1 MPLYKYRAMTD
12 EGVVRNGNLDA
23 NNESDLE
30 QRLGRMGLDLIRC
43 NVTEERKARVGQ
55 RKVEK
60 SDLINF
66 CFHMEQLTRAGVPM
80 LEGLSDLRDS
90 LEHPR
95 FREVVANLVDEIEGG
110 KDLSGAMEEHPLIF
124 DTMFV
129 NLIKAGEASGE
140 LAKIFESLG
149 ATIKWQD
156 ELNKSTKKLLMSP
169 IFVGSAV
176 IGVTIFLMVYLVPQL
191 VGFITSMGNE
201 LPIHTRA
208 LIATS
213 NFLVNYW
220 YVCLIT
226 PVVTVIALK
235 VLLANSA
242 KARFVADGWKLRA
255 WRIGPVL
262 QKIILSRFASFFAMM
277 YAAGI
282 PVLRCLEI
290 SEGIIDNVVIKSAL
304 KRARADIQEGTPI
317 SVSFEN
323 TGLFPPLV
331 VRMMKIGE
339 TTGGLD
345 KALDNVSYFYDRD
358 IKDSIDKVQAM
369 VQPMMTVVLGA
380 LLGWVML
387 SVLGPVYDTIS
398 KIEM

>member
-1 MPLYKYRAMTD
+1 M
-12 EGVVRNGNLDA
+12 RNGNLDA
-23 NNESDLE
+23 TNESDLE
-30 QRLGRMGLDLIRC
+30 QRLSKMGLDLIRC
-43 NVTEERKARVGQ
+43 SITEERKASIGQ
-55 RKVEK
+55 RKVEN

-66 CFHMEQLTRAGVPM
+66 CFHMEQLTRAGVPL
-80 LEGLSDLRDS
+80 LEGLADLRDS

-110 KDLSGAMEEHPLIF
+110 KDISSAMAEHPLIF

-140 LAKIFESLG
+140 LGRIFESLG

-169 IFVGSAV
+169 IFVGTAV

-201 LPIHTRA
+201 LPMHTKA

-226 PVVTVIALK
+226 PVVTVIGVK
-235 VLLANSA
+235 VLLANSE
-242 KARFVADGWKLRA
+242 KARFVADGWKLRL

-277 YAAGI
+277 YSAGI
-282 PVLRCLEI
+282 PILRCLEI
-290 SEGIIDNVVIKSAL
+290 AEGIIDNVVIKSAL
-304 KRARADIQEGTPI
+304 KRARADIQEGEAI
-317 SVSFEN
+317 SVSFAN

-331 VRMMKIGE
+331 IRMMKIGE

-345 KALDNVSYFYDRD
+345 KALLNVSYFYDRD

-369 VQPMMTVVLGA
+369 VQPAMTVVLGG

>member
-1 MPLYKYRAMTD
+1 MPLYKYRAMNK
-12 EGVVRNGNLDA
+12 EGRIRNGNLDA
-23 NNESDLE
+23 TNEADLE
-30 QRLGRMGLDLIRC
+30 QRLSRMSLDLIRADI
-43 NVTEERKARVGQ
+43 TEEKRASVGQ

-95 FREVVANLVDEIEGG
+95 FREVIANLIDEIEGG
-110 KDLSGAMEEHPLIF
+110 KSLSEALQDHPTIF
-124 DTMFV
+124 DTFFV

-140 LAKIFESLG
+140 LARIFESL
-149 ATIKWQD
+149 ADTIKWQD
-156 ELNKSTKKLLMSP
+156 ELNQSTKKLLTSP
-169 IFVGSAV
+169 LFVGTAV

-191 VGFITSMGNE
+191 VGFVTSMGQE
-201 LPIHTRA
+201 LPMHTRA

-213 NFLVNYW
+213 NFMVQYW
-220 YVCLIT
+220 YICLIV
-226 PVVTVIALK
+226 PVVTFAGLK
-235 VLLANSA
+235 TLVKINP
-242 KARFVADGWKLRA
+242 KARFAADGFKLRV

-262 QKIILSRFASFFAMM
+262 QKIILSRFANFFAMM

-282 PVLRCLEI
+282 PILRCLEI
-290 SEGIIDNVVIKSAL
+290 AEGIIDNTVVRAAL
-304 KRARADIQEGTPI
+304 QQARTDIQEGEPI
-317 SVSFEN
+317 SRSFQN

-331 VRMMKIGE
+331 VRMLKVGE

-345 KALDNVSYFYDRD
+345 KALLNVSYFYDRD
-358 IKDSIDKVQAM
+358 IRASIDKVQAM
-369 VQPMMTVVLGA
+369 IQPTMTIVLGL

-398 KIEM
+398 NIEM

>member
-1 MPLYKYRAMTD
+1 M
-12 EGVVRNGNLDA
+12 LD
-23 NNESDLE
+23 
-30 QRLGRMGLDLIRC
+30 GL
-43 NVTEERKARVGQ
+43 A
-55 RKVEK
+55 
-60 SDLINF
+60 
-66 CFHMEQLTRAGVPM
+66 
-80 LEGLSDLRDS
+80 DLRDS

-169 IFVGSAV
+169 IFVGTAV
-176 IGVTIFLMVYLVPQL
+176 IGVTVFLMVYLVPQL

-201 LPIHTRA
+201 LPMHTRA

-226 PVVTVIALK
+226 PVVTVIGLK
-235 VLLANSA
+235 ILLKTSA
-242 KARFVADGWKLRA
+242 KARFVADGWKLRM

-277 YAAGI
+277 YTAGI
-282 PVLRCLEI
+282 PILRCLEI
-290 SEGIIDNVVIKSAL
+290 SEGIIDNRVIKTAL
-304 KRARADIQEGTPI
+304 QRARADIQDGAPI
-317 SVSFEN
+317 SRSFEN

-345 KALDNVSYFYDRD
+345 KALQNVSYFYDRD
-358 IKDSIDKVQAM
+358 IRDSIDKVQAM
-369 VQPMMTVVLGA
+369 VQPMMTVLLGG